1 MELTKKQL
9 EYLRTCLNFH
19 YSEMDFKAPHIMELN
34 AELCKRLD
42 KQRRLQE
49 IESN

>member
-1 MELTKKQL
+1 MEFNQKEL
-9 EYLRTCLNFH
+9 EHLLNCLNFY
-19 YSEMDFKAPHIMELN
+19 YSESDFKNKHIMELN
-34 AELCKRLD
+34 AELCKKLD

>member
-1 MELTKKQL
+1 MEFNQKEL
-9 EYLRTCLNFH
+9 EHLLNCLNFYYAESDH
-19 YSEMDFKAPHIMELN
+19 KSHIMELN
-34 AELCKRLD
+34 EELCKKLD